1 MAKRLLTECP
11 YCHRKVSIFGAN
23 VLKTKGEHCCKGCKC
38 ISNVVIHTG
47 LYAIGTVSVV
57 TSFAIMLLYSLLG
70 DHSDYRG
77 ILYVFAPFL
86 VFYIAVPFF
95 VKLEPCVDKSA
106 VNKLKRKI
114 SPIPEVKPEVVQDNP
129 IELDVGDD
137 FRQSFAIAKS
147 MSKPAGEE
155 EAEKA
160 QFSADSE
167 ENIQSGL
174 DMDISADVGNE
185 EAGSEENVKI
195 NNKPEK
201 TEEKVA
207 EEPSSPAKEEN
218 DDDGSV
224 SFIIGRK

>member
-38 ISNVVIHTG
+38 TSNVVIHSG

-57 TSFAIMLLYSLLG
+57 TSFAIMLLYSLMG

-77 ILYVFAPFL
+77 IIYVFAPFL

-114 SPIPEVKPEVVQDNP
+114 SPIPEVKPEAVPDNP

-137 FRQSFAIAKS
+137 FRQSFAAIAKS
-147 MSKPAGEE
+147 ISKPEPEE
-155 EAEKA
+155 EAGNTGA
-160 QFSADSE
+160 SSDFS
-167 ENIQSGL
+167 ENIESGL

-185 EAGSEENVKI
+185 DQ
-195 NNKPEK
+195 
-201 TEEKVA
+201 
-207 EEPSSPAKEEN
+207 KEEN
-218 DDDGSV
+218 IKIYNPEKAEQTNAPAVEEEEDDGSV
-224 SFIIGRK
+224 SFIVGRK